1 MKELREFSIQFEG
14 LKLGKHQFEY
24 SVDNK
29 FFETFNFDEFK
40 SAAVQIN
47 LDFEKKSNLFE
58 LLFRLKGYVEVPCD
72 ISNEYYHQEIS
83 AEMPLVVKFG
93 IEFNDENE
101 EILILPHEAY
111 QFNVAQYIYEGIIL
125 AVPSKRIHPKVAD
138 GTLQSATLEKLKE
151 LSIEQKEEKSTEDT
165 DPRWDKL
172 KDLLI
177 D

>member
-1 MKELREFSIQFEG
+1 MRELREYTIQFEG

-24 SVDNK
+24 SIDDK
-29 FFETFNFDEFK
+29 FFETFNFDEFI
-40 SAAVQIN
+40 SAAVEVV
-47 LDFEKKSNLFE
+47 LDFEKKGNLFN
-58 LLFRLKGYVEVPCD
+58 LLFTMKGNVEVPCD
-72 ISNEYYHQEIS
+72 VSNEYYQQEIS
-83 AEMPLVVKFG
+83 TELPLIVKFG
-93 IEFNDENE
+93 IEYNDDNE

-111 QFNVAQYIYEGIIL
+111 ELNVAQYIYEAIIL
-125 AVPSKRIHPKVAD
+125 AVPSKRIHPKVLD
-138 GTLQSATLEKLKE
+138 GSLESETLKKLEE